1 MRKPKLS
8 PGKVVDSSNPKRIF
22 RQPRASNT
30 ARRIIDAANHL
41 LNKNGA
47 LSNEAI
53 AEAANVSIS
62 SIYRYFQN
70 RSDLFAEMFRID
82 AENNFRL
89 IAEKIS
95 QLDRTNYKEVIR
107 HIIEMSA
114 QSVTGGRTARRAYFG
129 DINYEVGQEINIRFN
144 LSLCNKLI
152 EQVTLVSNCHPR
164 CVDNNLIT
172 LLARLMVATPRVL
185 IVESPGMFD
194 QQALITELT
203 DTATDV
209 LIKIF
214 TRADATHD

>member
-1 MRKPKLS
+1 MRKPNLLS
-8 PGKVVDSSNPKRIF
+8 GSAVESSKTKKVF

-41 LNKNGA
+41 LNTNGA

-53 AEAANVSIS
+53 ADTANVSIS

-82 AENNFRL
+82 ADTNFRL

-95 QLDRTNYKEVIR
+95 QLDRSNYKEVIR
-107 HIIEMSA
+107 HIIETSA
-114 QSVTGGRTARRAYFG
+114 QTVTGERTARSAYFG
-129 DINYEVGQEINIRFN
+129 DINYEVGQEINIKLN

-152 EQVTLVSNCHPR
+152 EQIALISNCHPR
-164 CVDNNLIT
+164 YVDHNLTI
-172 LLARLMVATPRVL
+172 LLARLLVATPRVL
-185 IVESPGMFD
+185 IVESPGMFEPK
-194 QQALITELT
+194 ALITELT

-209 LIKIF
+209 LTKIL